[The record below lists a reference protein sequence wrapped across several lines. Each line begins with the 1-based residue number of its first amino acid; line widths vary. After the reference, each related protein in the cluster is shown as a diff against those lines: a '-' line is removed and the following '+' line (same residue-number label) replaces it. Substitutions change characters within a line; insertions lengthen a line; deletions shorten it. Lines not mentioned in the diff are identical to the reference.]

1 VLRGSCEVQAL
12 EKESARLKAQ
22 LHEAAKDKRK
32 KNKQLRK
39 LKSKAAKCNVLELMQ
54 IMMLKAYLMNE
65 ANRDATAGDGA
76 SASSSD
82 EWRPKSFRE
91 AFAKI
96 EALMGDQFDQH
107 SQSGLE
113 EELRSEAAGEA
124 EPDA

>member
-1 VLRGSCEVQAL
+1 VQAL

-65 ANRDATAGDGA
+65 ANREATAGDGA

-113 EELRSEAAGEA
+113 EELRSEVAGEA